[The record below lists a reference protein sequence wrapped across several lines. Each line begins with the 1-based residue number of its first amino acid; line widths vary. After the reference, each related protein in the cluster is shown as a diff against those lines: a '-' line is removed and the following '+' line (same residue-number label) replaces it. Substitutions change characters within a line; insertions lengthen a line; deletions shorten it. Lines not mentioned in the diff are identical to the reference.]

1 MDRLSSID
9 ASFLTNETS
18 SAHMHVGAVLI
29 FEGPPP
35 AYDSPQLAAEMT
47 ELMPGAGPPLTRIPI
62 VRCCV
67 IVEPLV
73 GLSLATTIAGSRPP
87 DEWRA
92 RSGVRTGE
100 RLDGATS

>member
-35 AYDSPQLAAEMT
+35 AYDDFLDHVESRLHLVPRFRQKFAKKTEKAE
-47 ELMPGAGPPLTRIPI
+47 A
-62 VRCCV
+62 
-67 IVEPLV
+67 
-73 GLSLATTIAGSRPP
+73 
-87 DEWRA
+87 
-92 RSGVRTGE
+92 
-100 RLDGATS
+100 